1 MQANQCGH
9 KWIVSLTQQ
18 EEESDLDCALTQA
31 LSDLLEINNFAAYI
45 NKHFCALV
53 PPTLITPSNTLE
65 HVNSNQIPYLLN
77 KATLNKV
84 RISHAHGITTTY
96 IPVYHLDDIIGILII
111 ETEQALKEQTCM
123 MALHILNIYANQL
136 WLLHK
141 SRLDPLTGLLNRQ
154 TFDKKVMEIVSGNGF
169 LLPRE
174 GACKNRGWFLAIVDI
189 DLFKDVNDNFGHVV
203 GDGIIAQVA
212 KLLKSSFR
220 VEDYVFRYGGEEFA
234 ILFQA
239 STQVDAY
246 NALNRLRANVAKYS
260 FVQVEQLTIS
270 IGFLEL
276 QNIDTVSRIVNQAD
290 LALYHSK
297 RTGRNKVTACSELVL
312 YEEEAITQEY

>member
-1 MQANQCGH
+1 MEANKCGH
-9 KWIVSLTQQ
+9 EWIISLTQQ
-18 EEESDLDCALTQA
+18 EEESDLDSALVQVS
-31 LSDLLEINNFAAYI
+31 SDLLKVDNFSIYI
-45 NKHFCALV
+45 NKHFSALV
-53 PPTLITPSNTLE
+53 PPTLINPKNDLDNISSTQAQ
-65 HVNSNQIPYLLN
+65 HLLS
-77 KATLNKV
+77 KATPNKV
-84 RISHAHGITTTY
+84 RVTHAYGRTTSHV
-96 IPVYHLDDIIGILII
+96 PVYHLDDVIGVLII

-141 SRLDPLTGLLNRQ
+141 SRLDPLTELLNRQ

-174 GACKNRGWFLAIVDI
+174 DASKKRGWYLAIVDI
-189 DLFKDVNDNFGHVV
+189 DLFKNVNDNFGHVV
-203 GDGIIAQVA
+203 GDKVISQVA
-212 KLLKSSFR
+212 KLLRKSFR

-239 STQVDAY
+239 KTHVDAY
-246 NALNRLRANVAKYS
+246 NALNRLRTNIAKYS
-260 FVQVEQLTIS
+260 FVHIERLTIS

-276 QNIDTVSRIVNQAD
+276 QRFDTVSRIVNQAD

-297 RTGRNKVTACSELVL
+297 KTGRNKVTACSELEL
-312 YEEEAITQEY
+312 YEEELVTQSY

>member
-1 MQANQCGH
+1 MEANKCGH

-18 EEESDLDCALTQA
+18 EEEGDLDCALIQA
-31 LSDLLEINNFAAYI
+31 VSDLLKVNNFAIYI
-45 NKHFCALV
+45 NKHFSAPI
-53 PPTLITPSNTLE
+53 PPTLINPKNGLKD
-65 HVNSNQIPYLLN
+65 VNSIQIQHLLN
-77 KATLNKV
+77 KATPNKV
-84 RISHAHGITTTY
+84 IVSHAYAHTTSY
-96 IPVYHLDDIIGILII
+96 IPVYHLDDVTGVLII
-111 ETEQALKEQTCM
+111 ETEHALKEQTCM

-154 TFDKKVMEIVSGNGF
+154 TFDKKVMEIVSGDGF
-169 LLPRE
+169 LVPRE

-189 DLFKDVNDNFGHVV
+189 DLFKNVNDNFGHVV
-203 GDGIIAQVA
+203 GDKVISQVA
-212 KLLKSSFR
+212 KLLRKSFR

-239 STQVDAY
+239 STQADAY
-246 NALNRLRANVAKYS
+246 NALDRLRANVAKYP
-260 FVQVEQLTIS
+260 FAQVEQLTIS

-276 QNIDTVSRIVNQAD
+276 QNIDTVSSLVNQAD

-297 RTGRNKVTACSELVL
+297 KTGRNKVTACSELTL
-312 YEEEAITQEY
+312 YEDELTTQ